1 MRNQDTLDVMLRFNG
16 AQFLNQWTKSRRM
29 TLRNQLEHF
38 SGLNTSRKEPC
49 KNLID
54 GDIFNERLKTLLN
67 TPKF

>member
-1 MRNQDTLDVMLRFNG
+1 MRNQDALDVMLRFNG
-16 AQFLNQWTKSRRM
+16 EQFLNRWTKSRRM

-38 SGLNTSRKEPC
+38 SGLNTSRKEQGN
-49 KNLID
+49 NLID